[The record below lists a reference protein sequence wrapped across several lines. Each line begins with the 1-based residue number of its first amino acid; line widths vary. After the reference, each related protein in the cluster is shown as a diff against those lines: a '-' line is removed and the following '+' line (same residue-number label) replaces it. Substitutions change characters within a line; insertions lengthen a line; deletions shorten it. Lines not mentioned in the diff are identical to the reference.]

1 VNLILKTDGYKL
13 SHYEQYPPGTKGIYS
28 YLEARG
34 GKDDFGNGETVF
46 FGLQYLIEKHLTGHV
61 FNMNDIKDAEAFH
74 SKYMPNCKFNTQGW
88 AEMYKEYGG
97 RLPVIINAVPEGSVV
112 PVGNVL
118 MIIENTDDR
127 FFWLTNYLETLL
139 MQVWYPIT
147 VASQSY
153 YLKKKLL
160 KFHRLSSD
168 EPESYVDYKLHDFGF
183 RGVSSMETAAI
194 GAAAHLLNFK
204 GTDTLAGI
212 QLLDEYYADETTSS
226 CGSSIPAS
234 EHSTITS
241 WGKSREVEAYRN
253 MLKVYPEGFV
263 ACVSDSYDIFNACE
277 NIWGGELRDKV
288 LNRDGVLV
296 VRPDC
301 YDEKT
306 EILTNDGWKLFNSI
320 NINTY
325 VAQYNNGNIEFV
337 KPVKYICQDYIGE
350 MVSIFNDKRGV
361 DLLVTPNHRCYTK
374 NKKGEIFVKQAK
386 DIKYYHDRNHIMA
399 GKLTCLNPILFTP
412 EHAIKIAFQA
422 DGSYES
428 NHNQENSFKNGFT
441 KIRFNF
447 TKQRK
452 IERIIKICEEG
463 CYEYSI
469 HQEKERENQKTI
481 YVKVP
486 FSIFKDFKWVNDIIN
501 NIDYKYCQQF
511 IEECSYWDGTRRSD
525 KRFKYDTTIGI
536 NAEIVQLLACF
547 SGYKTK
553 YSIAKDNRKDIFND
567 VHTVH
572 IIKQD
577 FIDGQGIE
585 KTFKNYD
592 GKVYCVTVP
601 SGAII
606 VRRNHRIS
614 ISGNSGDPL
623 EVLPKILNVLG
634 EKFGYTT
641 NSKGFKVLN
650 PKVRVIQGDGINRNS
665 LLNILDTVCLTNKWS
680 LDNLTFGSGGG
691 LLQKLDRDTMGFAI
705 KCSSIAIDDEEYD
718 VYKEP
723 VGQSFKTSKR
733 GRLSLIKENGSYKT
747 VSKKIYNSLDCLQTV
762 FYNGYSEKTT
772 NLSYIKQRLLKS
784 YSV

>member
-1 VNLILKTDGYKL
+1 MNLILKTDGYKL

-277 NIWGGELRDKV
+277 NIWGGELQDKV
-288 LNRDGVLV
+288 LNRSGTLAI
-296 VRPDC
+296 RPD
-301 YDEKT
+301 
-306 EILTNDGWKLFNSI
+306 
-320 NINTY
+320 
-325 VAQYNNGNIEFV
+325 
-337 KPVKYICQDYIGE
+337 
-350 MVSIFNDKRGV
+350 
-361 DLLVTPNHRCYTK
+361 
-374 NKKGEIFVKQAK
+374 
-386 DIKYYHDRNHIMA
+386 
-399 GKLTCLNPILFTP
+399 
-412 EHAIKIAFQA
+412 
-422 DGSYES
+422 
-428 NHNQENSFKNGFT
+428 
-441 KIRFNF
+441 
-447 TKQRK
+447 
-452 IERIIKICEEG
+452 
-463 CYEYSI
+463 
-469 HQEKERENQKTI
+469 
-481 YVKVP
+481 
-486 FSIFKDFKWVNDIIN
+486 
-501 NIDYKYCQQF
+501 
-511 IEECSYWDGTRRSD
+511 
-525 KRFKYDTTIGI
+525 
-536 NAEIVQLLACF
+536 
-547 SGYKTK
+547 
-553 YSIAKDNRKDIFND
+553 
-567 VHTVH
+567 
-572 IIKQD
+572 
-577 FIDGQGIE
+577 
-585 KTFKNYD
+585 
-592 GKVYCVTVP
+592 
-601 SGAII
+601 
-606 VRRNHRIS
+606 
-614 ISGNSGDPL
+614 SGNPL
-623 EVLPKILNVLG
+623 EVLPKILNILG